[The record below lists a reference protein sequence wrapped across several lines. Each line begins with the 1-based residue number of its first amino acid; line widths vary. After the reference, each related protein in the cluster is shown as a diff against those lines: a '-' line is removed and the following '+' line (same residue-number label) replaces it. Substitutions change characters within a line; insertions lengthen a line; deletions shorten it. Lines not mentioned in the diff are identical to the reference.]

1 MIQTAFLDRE
11 ISYTGEQLH
20 SLWIRRT
27 CGLSGDS
34 LVAFLGP
41 CSVSV
46 EHLVDMEDRAANA
59 PIFSRLMLHFIAE
72 HFDRD
77 LQVPQA
83 SLEKAVLRQRLL
95 VALAAELLNRGRQGP
110 AVVRRGDD
118 IYVDSRKLS
127 VSIATLSPMSALIHF
142 GLNVISDG
150 APVPAIGLRELNVAP
165 EPFARQVLAAY
176 ADELS
181 GMDHAR
187 TKVRGVG

>member
-1 MIQTAFLDRE
+1 MIQTVFLDRE
-11 ISYTGEQLH
+11 ISYTGQQLH

-77 LQVPQA
+77 L
-83 SLEKAVLRQRLL
+83 EKAVLRQRLL
-95 VALAAELLNRGRQGP
+95 VALAAELLNRDRQGP

-176 ADELS
+176 VEELS
-181 GMDHAR
+181 GVDHAR